1 VSDRQW
7 AFRIF
12 SDSSGNA
19 RKYWEALD
27 GINSSRSPMG
37 PCLFDPVRNVVIG
50 SRCRH
55 RATGLGGELVV
66 PLLGGISRCT
76 YRLSAHFC
84 DSDLLLAV
92 PSKSTSLSRTQSIDL
107 TSIQI
112 EMYQSLISLL
122 ALAACVNAGTPHI
135 IDVGKGGALT
145 FSPDSLT
152 AAVGDT

>member
-1 VSDRQW
+1 
-7 AFRIF
+7 
-12 SDSSGNA
+12 
-19 RKYWEALD
+19 
-27 GINSSRSPMG
+27 
-37 PCLFDPVRNVVIG
+37 
-50 SRCRH
+50 
-55 RATGLGGELVV
+55 LGGVGWDQQLPKPHGAVSLRSCEKRGDWKSLPSSCHGAGRALAV
-66 PLLGGISRCT
+66 PLLGGICCT

-84 DSDLLLAV
+84 DSDLLLPA

-122 ALAACVNAGTPHI
+122 ALAAYVNAGTPHI
-135 IDVGKGGALT
+135 IDVGEGGALT